1 MTRQEKINA
10 MREIVR
16 DMGEKVE
23 SENMTMW
30 SIMLLNIT
38 LYEDDVYT
46 DVCIQPDGDDD
57 KALTIGGYDG
67 ESQGWC
73 ENVNESDDQTIDRV
87 YAAMLEWAGSRE
99 DSEHYM
105 TRDAARRYMDEV
117 LEIVEKEMDGFGS
130 IRTYQ
135 ERHGGHVWGEGLTV
149 DCNMEEGN
157 GTYIETRSICYH
169 VRSQEGKVAY
179 IRRTSTN
186 ERGYG
191 DDLPFMGDAKAAAD
205 YLLEP
210 YRAYFHTD
218 DEEWDDDED

>member
-30 SIMLLNIT
+30 SVMLLNIT

-46 DVCIQPDGDDD
+46 DVSIQPDGDDD

-67 ESQGWC
+67 ESHGWC

-87 YAAMLEWAGSRE
+87 YTAMLEWAQDRE
-99 DSEHYM
+99 GIDSEHYM
-105 TRDAARRYMDEV
+105 TRSAAQHYLEEV
-117 LEIVEKEMDGFGS
+117 QEIVEKEMDGFCS

-135 ERHGGHVWGEGLTV
+135 ERHGGMIWGEGVTV
-149 DCNMEEGN
+149 DCDMEEGN
-157 GTYIETRSICYH
+157 GTFIETRTICYH
-169 VRSQEGKVAY
+169 VRCQSGKLAY
-179 IRRTSTN
+179 IRRNSHN
-186 ERGYG
+186 AAGYG

-210 YRAYFHTD
+210 YRAYYH
-218 DEEWDDDED
+218 EDED